1 MSTNHSV
8 ANPVRYSSVGS
19 KTAFEGSVIFT
30 LYYLLQS
37 LAAKM
42 DKRMIFFAC
51 LLIYYAIEIAV
62 LTERG
67 QQFFLKIL
75 ESLML
80 VSTCLTLGGMILG
93 GYKTSRVILF
103 LDSCLF
109 GLTIGW
115 MLFAATN
122 VENDVALS
130 AFFTL
135 NGVVVVLLIFLDV
148 RMRQNQQLN
157 DTIGGDAINE
167 APGHGTDG
175 NFTDNGASKMT
186 STDKTVSAHDPNDR
200 HSLAQ
205 GYNQNNGGD
214 LESNSEFDFNSKA
227 LSLQAPSSI
236 SDSLMKLSDEDVF
249 DGFRVKIDK
258 LPLSNLNIPT
268 DVPWESF
275 SYLEHR
281 VDSSSCHIY
290 SAFWRGTAVII
301 KLIKADRVA
310 SPMAVAEFQTE
321 ASILSRLEHPHIVK
335 LLGSGRYPRRFLILE
350 LLDGGSLSHS
360 LGLRAGSN
368 NRVTKKKFSYL
379 ETLQLARALAS
390 ALDYL
395 HNQWQSSIHV
405 IHRDLKPDNIGFTAD
420 GNLKL
425 FDFGLCA
432 CVRTHGNRRDQ
443 YRLTGNTGTLRYMA
457 PEVALGRQ
465 YNCSVDVYSFGVI
478 VWQVLRSKV
487 PFRDMGK
494 KAYIQDVVIGGKRPP
509 LDRRWP
515 IGFSRLLEKC
525 WHEDKH
531 FRPSFSQ
538 VVSELDVLIEE
549 ATGLGSV
556 SVIMQINHRIRRLK
570 GSTTTCL
577 LRYRS
582 IIAALISALVV
593 VSILILLL
601 GGRVGGSSLAV
612 VSSSVLYLLGMLY
625 IQGDVK
631 GDQENTASKVSSIG
645 SRAQKIIQMFRG
657 GRQRAP
663 SVTMLELKRR
673 STDPHTL
680 SSSAMSPSGI
690 RVEGCLG
697 VVEFVS
703 FNPLSPHSVHH
714 SSEGDHEGYYMRG
727 ESRDVGKEIHSRPA
741 TEAGI

>member
-1 MSTNHSV
+1 MSASHSV
-8 ANPVRYSSVGS
+8 LNPVRYSSVGS
-19 KTAFEGSVIFT
+19 KTAFEGS
-30 LYYLLQS
+30 LCYSLLNVLQPI
-37 LAAKM
+37 AAEM
-42 DKRMIFFAC
+42 DKRTLLFAC
-51 LLIYYAIEIAV
+51 FVVYYVIEIAV
-62 LTERG
+62 LTDRG
-67 QQFFLKIL
+67 QQTFLKIL

-80 VSTCLTLGGMILG
+80 IGACLTLVTIVLG
-93 GYKTSRVILF
+93 QLKTPRLLIFFDGS
-103 LDSCLF
+103 LF

-115 MLFAATN
+115 MLFAASDIEEDIKFS
-122 VENDVALS
+122 VFCA
-130 AFFTL
+130 L
-135 NGVVVVLLIFLDV
+135 NGVVIVLLIFLDI
-148 RMRQNQQLN
+148 RMQQSQICHN
-157 DTIGGDAINE
+157 TIAGDAINE
-167 APGHGTDG
+167 CPAHGIDL
-175 NFTDNGASKMT
+175 NFNDNTASHMVP
-186 STDKTVSAHDPNDR
+186 TDKIVSAHDPDDIHN
-200 HSLAQ
+200 
-205 GYNQNNGGD
+205 NQINKGD
-214 LESNSEFDFNSKA
+214 LESNLEFDINKMSA
-227 LSLQAPSSI
+227 SLQSDSSI
-236 SDSLMKLSDEDVF
+236 SDSLMKRADEDLF

-335 LLGSGRYPRRFLILE
+335 LLGSGKYPRRFLILE

-368 NRVTKKKFSYL
+368 NRITKRKFSYL
-379 ETLQLARALAS
+379 ETLQLARSLAS

-432 CVRTHGNRRDQ
+432 CVRTHGDRRDQ

-465 YNCSVDVYSFGVI
+465 YNSSVDVYSFGVI

-494 KAYIQDVVIGGKRPP
+494 KAYIQDVVVGGKRPP

-515 IGFSRLLEKC
+515 IGFSGLLEKC
-525 WHEDKH
+525 WHEDKD

-538 VVSELDVLIEE
+538 VVSELDMLIDE

-556 SVIMQINHRIRRLK
+556 SVTMRINHKIRRFK
-570 GSTTTCL
+570 SFAVIYL
-577 LRYRS
+577 LRYRY
-582 IIAALISALVV
+582 IVVAFASALVV
-593 VSILILLL
+593 LSVVILVV
-601 GGRVGGSSLAV
+601 GSRVAGSSLAV
-612 VSSSVLYLLGMLY
+612 ISSTAIYLLGMSC
-625 IQGDVK
+625 IHGDAK
-631 GDQENTASKVSSIG
+631 DGPENTFLLG
-645 SRAQKIIQMFRG
+645 SRAQKLFQMFRR
-657 GRQRAP
+657 GRRRAP
-663 SVTMLELKRR
+663 SVTMLERKRR
-673 STDPHTL
+673 SNDPRTL
-680 SSSAMSPSGI
+680 STSSISPPATCI
-690 RVEGCLG
+690 DRCLN
-697 VVEFVS
+697 EEDPAS
-703 FNPLSPHSVHH
+703 FNPLSPHSVHN
-714 SSEGDHEGYYMRG
+714 SSEGDNEVYYRRG
-727 ESRDVGKEIHSRPA
+727 ESTRDKETHSRQS
-741 TEAGI
+741 TEARI